1 LRRRKA
7 HPSTCAVKDSGQPD
21 ARLLRLLGAVELTPL
36 RQRLRRHC
44 ERHAGQISS
53 TLQLT
58 NLTSAEQ
65 EALAL
70 LTGRPPRPVRSM
82 RIDVK
87 QLDDSLRAA
96 GIADSL
102 RAALEILDGP
112 IEDRAALRQTRMLRW
127 IQVIGAERWHP
138 RLRLWLQLPAAVALL
153 KRLARSD
160 SAAADQLLEQASRVM
175 RRLPASGITR
185 AQLAADSLGNAHAL
199 DNGYPTATLI
209 LAALRHEGRS
219 DDPAGSAGEG
229 SRKLERARD
238 TWARVGVLVNELAR
252 PALCLNLPL
261 PPGASIRCSAG
272 DPQYVSL
279 RALLRSSPAWPV
291 DGAVIHVCENPN
303 IVAIAADEL
312 GSRCAPLVCTEGMPA
327 AAQRTLL
334 TQLTDVGARLL
345 YHGDFDW
352 AGLRIAN
359 FVMRTWPAMP
369 WRFGASDYHA
379 AVSCAPRSVRDL
391 SDESVLASWDESLTK
406 AMQDW
411 GLVVPEEGVV
421 AALLEDLALPG

>member
-1 LRRRKA
+1 MNG
-7 HPSTCAVKDSGQPD
+7 KDSGQPD
-21 ARLLRLLGAVELTPL
+21 ARLVRLLGAVELTSL
-36 RQRLRRHC
+36 RQRLRRHF

-53 TLQLT
+53 RLQLT
-58 NLTSAEQ
+58 NFTPAEQ

-70 LTGRPPRPVRSM
+70 LTGRSPRPVRSM
-82 RIDVK
+82 RIDVE

-96 GIADSL
+96 GLADSL

-112 IEDRAALRQTRMLRW
+112 IENRAALRQARLRRW
-127 IQVIGAERWHP
+127 TQVIDAERWHP
-138 RLRLWLQLPAAVALL
+138 TLRLWLQSPAAVALL

-160 SAAADQLLEQASRVM
+160 CAAAEQLLEQASRVM

-209 LAALRHEGRS
+209 LAALRHDGRP
-219 DDPAGSAGEG
+219 DDLTGLAEEVGEG
-229 SRKLERARD
+229 SRTLERARD
-238 TWARVGVLVNELAR
+238 IWARVGVLVNELAR

-261 PPGASIRCSAG
+261 PPGAPIHCSSG
-272 DPQYVSL
+272 DPQHLSL
-279 RALLRSSPAWPV
+279 RTLLRSSPAWPV
-291 DGAVIHVCENPN
+291 DGALIHVCENPN
-303 IVAIAADEL
+303 IVAIAADAL
-312 GSRCAPLVCTEGMPA
+312 GSRCVPLVCTEGMPA
-327 AAQRTLL
+327 AAQRALL
-334 TQLTDVGARLL
+334 TQLTNAGARLL

-352 AGLRIAN
+352 AGLGIAN

-369 WRFGASDYHA
+369 WRFGASDYQA
-379 AVSCAPRSVRDL
+379 AVSCAPRSARDL
-391 SDESVLASWDESLTK
+391 SDASVLASWDESLTK

-411 GLVVPEEGVV
+411 GLAVAEEGVV